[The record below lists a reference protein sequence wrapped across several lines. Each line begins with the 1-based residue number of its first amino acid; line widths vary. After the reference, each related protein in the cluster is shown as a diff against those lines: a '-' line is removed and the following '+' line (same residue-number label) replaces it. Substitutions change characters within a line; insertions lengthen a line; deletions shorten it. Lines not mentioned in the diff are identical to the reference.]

1 MKWAG
6 FIIELLLLGLGVYVY
21 LFSRG
26 VVKMGTGASAA
37 KAEQFRK
44 ENSTLLRLLA
54 LALMAIMF
62 INVAFSLSALL

>member
-1 MKWAG
+1 
-6 FIIELLLLGLGVYVY
+6 
-21 LFSRG
+21 
-26 VVKMGTGASAA
+26 MGMGASAA